1 MWVLQARDHEAQ
13 SPRRNDVICRRDMAR
28 QPSNKDIVGARRS
41 SFPYREC
48 TVPTLK
54 SLYTLGTISI
64 V

>member
-1 MWVLQARDHEAQ
+1 
-13 SPRRNDVICRRDMAR
+13 MAR